1 MFVSLELIEIG
12 IIVTMIA
19 TITTLLLQV
28 LEFWNNKK
36 LIKQGEIKLAQDYER
51 IKIQRQNMNTKMIS
65 EFLPS
70 FKETIERSIENP
82 EVLGD
87 FYKKIMEFAS
97 KTKDIYKPK
106 EEE

>member
-1 MFVSLELIEIG
+1 MFVSLGLIEIG

-36 LIKQGEIKLAQDYER
+36 LIKQGEIKLEQENER
-51 IKIQRQNMNTKMIS
+51 LKIQRQDVNTKMIA

-70 FKETIERSIENP
+70 FKEIVERSIEKP
-82 EVLGD
+82 EEMGE
-87 FYKKIMEFAS
+87 FYKKIMKLSS
-97 KTKDIYKPK
+97 KMKDIYKPEEK
-106 EEE
+106 E

>member
-1 MFVSLELIEIG
+1 MFVSLGLIEIG
-12 IIVTMIA
+12 IIITMIA

-36 LIKQGEIKLAQDYER
+36 LIKQGEIKLEQEYER
-51 IKIQRQNMNTKMIS
+51 LKIQRQDMNTKMIA

-70 FKETIERSIENP
+70 FKEIFERSIDNP

-87 FYKKIMEFAS
+87 FYKKVMKFAS
-97 KTKDIYKPK
+97 KMKDIYKPK